1 MKLIS
6 ITFQNAPRIPGIRPG
21 DMSTINCDRPD
32 GAMRGWRV
40 AIRGGTI
47 FFISPYGWVNGQ
59 SFMQWDRTKP
69 QVIHEVPRSECYL
82 QWSGDVGEIESVLKT
97 KYDSE
102 PFGEPFESIVVEKP
116 TTLLSQL
123 DPSQMGDA

>member
-1 MKLIS
+1 MKLVS

-47 FFISPYGWVNGQ
+47 FFISPRGWVNGQ
-59 SFMQWDRTKP
+59 SFMQWDQKKP
-69 QVIHEVPRSECYL
+69 RIIHEVPRSECYL
-82 QWSGDVGEIESVLKT
+82 QWSGDESEVEPVLKN

-102 PFGEPFESIVVEKP
+102 VFGEPYVNPEIEKP
-116 TTLLSQL
+116 TPLLSQL